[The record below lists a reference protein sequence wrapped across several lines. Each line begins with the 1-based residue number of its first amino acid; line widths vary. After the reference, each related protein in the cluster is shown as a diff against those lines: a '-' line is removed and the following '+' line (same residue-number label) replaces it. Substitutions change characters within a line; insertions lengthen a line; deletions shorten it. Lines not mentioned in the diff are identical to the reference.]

1 MDLYERSRAL
11 FPDSQ
16 VHYRAPRARIRA
28 LRALNREDPFL
39 DHLGLVP
46 HPKGSFKALLP
57 RNRGRFEHH
66 QLAPQLHYTFYGDA
80 RVRRPEFHVLR
91 P

>member
-46 HPKGSFKALLP
+46 DPKVSFKVNVP

-66 QLAPQLHYTFYGDA
+66 QLAPQLHDTFYGDA